1 MAKSNGYL
9 NYLQDHTRHLFSIKI
24 EEKIAIL
31 MGILALILLLYK
43 IFNDIIPNIYEAIV
57 LKKYQNI
64 GKIFI

>member
-24 EEKIAIL
+24 EEKIAIF